1 MPDSYILCS
10 TPRSGSTLLCGLL
23 SATGA
28 AGEPDS
34 YFMGDLDPVWIKE
47 WGLPPREGRDAPG
60 YAAAYLKAAIMA
72 GKGGTAVF
80 GLRLMQRDLE
90 SFLRLI
96 GEANPGSPS
105 DKARLEAAFGETR
118 FLHLSRADKLAQAV
132 SLVRAEQTGLWHIA
146 PDGRE
151 LERLAPPQPPRYDF
165 ARIAQTLS
173 RLEQQEAAWLR
184 WFAAQGFEPLP
195 LTYEELATDPAR
207 TLLRV
212 CRFLELPAPSEE
224 RPRPSVAK
232 LADALSADW
241 MRRFREERGKSAPA

>member
-1 MPDSYILCS
+1 
-10 TPRSGSTLLCGLL
+10 
-23 SATGA
+23 
-28 AGEPDS
+28 
-34 YFMGDLDPVWIKE
+34 
-47 WGLPPREGRDAPG
+47 
-60 YAAAYLKAAIMA
+60 
-72 GKGGTAVF
+72 
-80 GLRLMQRDLE
+80 
-90 SFLRLI
+90 
-96 GEANPGSPS
+96 
-105 DKARLEAAFGETR
+105 
-118 FLHLSRADKLAQAV
+118 
-132 SLVRAEQTGLWHIA
+132 
-146 PDGRE
+146 
-151 LERLAPPQPPRYDF
+151 LAPPQPPRYDF